1 MLDLDNLMEEFNIPQ
16 SAVTDTEVIDI
27 PPPDLSLK
35 PTDISEPD
43 KIISD
48 TVSKAS
54 AILDHLM
61 KVISSGDYAPQFL
74 PRMVE
79 VASGILAVIN
89 DSTSQLYNK
98 HFETANIRLK
108 IQALQL
114 KERQLG
120 ILENTGGMGNK
131 NIIFTDRE
139 SILRLL
145 KDEEPKQIGLQNS
158 DNNIS

>member
-1 MLDLDNLMEEFNIPQ
+1 MLDLDNLLKEFDIPQ
-16 SAVTDTEVIDI
+16 ASVIDTEVIEV
-27 PPPDLSLK
+27 PPADLALK

-48 TVSKAS
+48 TVSKAN

-61 KVISSGDYAPQFL
+61 RVISSGEYAPQFL

-98 HFETANIRLK
+98 HFEIANLKLK

-120 ILENTGGMGNK
+120 IIEKTGGVGDR
-131 NIIFTDRE
+131 NIIISDRE
-139 SILRLL
+139 TILRML
-145 KDEEPKQIGLQNS
+145 KDEEPRQIDLQPKAV
-158 DNNIS
+158 DV